1 MDAKKST
8 GLDGLSRKILRIA
21 APGIAAPL
29 TKLFNYYFDC
39 RQWPRQWKL
48 SNVSPVY
55 KKDEVT
61 IKSNYRPV
69 SVLSTIP
76 KLFERVKFD
85 QLYHAF
91 APLFSD
97 NMSGFLRG
105 HSCCTALVKLSND
118 WRAALDK
125 KESIGVVAIDLS
137 KAFDPVCYNLL
148 LAKLKAYGVRQ
159 EALELI
165 QSYLSD
171 RFKRV
176 RCNGSYSNW
185 LPVRCGLPQGS
196 LLGPLLFNIF
206 INDVNYCVATS
217 SLRLYAD
224 GTTQY
229 SSSVCPMTL
238 EFNLN
243 ADVSR
248 LKEWF
253 TYNSSYSF
261 EFFVD
266 PQ

>member
-1 MDAKKST
+1 MLLPRT
-8 GLDGLSRKILRIA
+8 ENGERK
-21 APGIAAPL
+21 
-29 TKLFNYYFDC
+29 
-39 RQWPRQWKL
+39 
-48 SNVSPVY
+48 
-55 KKDEVT
+55 
-61 IKSNYRPV
+61 
-69 SVLSTIP
+69 
-76 KLFERVKFD
+76 
-85 QLYHAF
+85 
-91 APLFSD
+91 
-97 NMSGFLRG
+97 GFLRG
-105 HSCCTALVKLSND
+105 HSCCTALVKLSDD
-118 WRAALDK
+118 WRAALGK

-137 KAFDPVCYNLL
+137 KAFDSVCYNLL

-171 RFKRV
+171 RFQRV

-224 GTTQY
+224 DTTQY

-243 ADVSR
+243 ADISR
-248 LKEWF
+248 LKDGSL
-253 TYNSSYSF
+253 TTT
-261 EFFVD
+261 
-266 PQ
+266 